1 MEKPCLILGIES
13 SCDETAAAVV
23 ANGREIRS
31 SVIATQ
37 VAVHQQYGGVVPEI
51 ASRMHV
57 EAILPVIDQA
67 LNQAGITLA
76 DIDAIAVTYGPGL
89 VGALL
94 VGLSAAKGLSAATGK
109 PLVGIHH
116 IAGHIAANYLA
127 DPAWEPPFLCLVV
140 SGAHSHLIV
149 VRDYEQFE
157 VVARTRDDAAGE
169 AFDKIARALG
179 LGYPGGPL
187 LEKAAAGG
195 NPQAVTFPRTRF
207 SASLDFSFS
216 GLKTAALNQLN
227 HLRQAAGKDKE
238 TSQPDAIW
246 TGSVSQAD
254 FAASYQ
260 QAIVD
265 YLTDHAIAAAKAH
278 GLKRL
283 AVAGGVSA
291 NRCLR
296 TALSQRASA
305 AGMDFLCPPFEL
317 CTDNAAMI
325 ASAGYYA
332 YQNGR
337 RDGLD
342 LNATATLELASTIP

>member
-1 MEKPCLILGIES
+1 MQKSCLILGIES

-23 ANGREIRS
+23 ADGRQILS
-31 SVIATQ
+31 NVVATQ
-37 VAVHQQYGGVVPEI
+37 VDAHQLYGGVVPEI

-57 EAILPVIDQA
+57 AAILPVIDQA
-67 LNQAGITLA
+67 LKKAEVTLS

-94 VGLSAAKGLSAATGK
+94 VGLSAAKGLAAISHK
-109 PLVGIHH
+109 PLVGVHH

-127 DPAWEPPFLCLVV
+127 DPAWQPPYLCLVV
-140 SGAHSHLIV
+140 SGAHSHLVV
-149 VRDYEQFE
+149 VRDYESFE
-157 VVARTRDDAAGE
+157 VIARTRDDAAGE

-187 LEKAAAGG
+187 LEKAAQGG
-195 NPQAVTFPRTRF
+195 NTKALAFPHTHF
-207 SASLDFSFS
+207 ADSLDFSFS

-227 HLRQAAGKDKE
+227 RLKQQAEQSGGE
-238 TSQPDAIW
+238 W
-246 TGSVSQAD
+246 TDHVSLQD

-265 YLTDHAIAAAKAH
+265 VLVDRSIQAAKAH
-278 GLKRL
+278 GIKRL

-296 TALSQRASA
+296 EGLAAAAQA
-305 AGMDFLCPPFEL
+305 AGLQFLCPPFEF

-325 ASAGYYA
+325 ASAGFYA
-332 YQNGR
+332 FQNGR
-337 RDGLD
+337 VDRLD
-342 LNATATLELASTIP
+342 LNAIPTIDLTNW